1 MHFSVA
7 VLVAAALAFPG
18 ARANPSHV
26 ADVDADAPPLP
37 SAVALHWNRLQAN
50 NDAGAWSDA
59 PPVDQAGKR
68 WKVLGRVA
76 APPGLLRGGRGTGNS
91 PVLGDRGSL
100 DSGVTIEQED
110 EDAVSFIP
118 SKAGLSSGDIS
129 PEDWTSRDQSADP
142 VPLPRRETPPQA
154 PPAQTLPPEVM
165 TRLNSLGT
173 EVNKIDPTMKAVESI
188 DHGADMEGV
197 RWCLLLCVTDEN
209 ISSNLSSFSLPPAAC
224 SRKQQRSQ
232 TASLK

>member
-7 VLVAAALAFPG
+7 VLAAAALAFPG

-26 ADVDADAPPLP
+26 TDVDADAPPLP
-37 SAVALHWNRLQAN
+37 SAVALHWNRLKAN

-100 DSGVTIEQED
+100 NSGVTIEQED
-110 EDAVSFIP
+110 EDAVFFPP
-118 SKAGLSSGDIS
+118 SKADLSSGDIS
-129 PEDWTSRDQSADP
+129 SEDMNSRDQSAEP
-142 VPLPRRETPPQA
+142 VPLPRRETPPHG
-154 PPAQTLPPEVM
+154 PPAQTLPQEVM
-165 TRLNSLGT
+165 TKLDSLQR
-173 EVNKIDPTMKAVESI
+173 EVNKIDPTMKAAQSI
-188 DHGADMEGV
+188 EEGDDINGV

-209 ISSNLSSFSLPPAAC
+209 TSSNLSSFSLPPAAC
-224 SRKQQRSQ
+224 SRKQKRSQ
-232 TASLK
+232 TASIK